1 MNMTP
6 YKTTQRCTTRLFAVA
21 APTTDLS
28 KLKQLLTTLIAA
40 GGIVVQIE
48 VLHMDPEEAPRFHG
62 NTTIRRVSKDQLLDI
77 GIPPPPDAEVKKGS
91 CERHMQK

>member
-1 MNMTP
+1 
-6 YKTTQRCTTRLFAVA
+6 
-21 APTTDLS
+21 LS